1 MCVIV
6 SKSVSAKEHP
16 VVTWYLLLDSL
27 INDDD
32 VPRVTKLNWIVHQ
45 VPGPG
50 GAQVLMNECHADTV
64 TAVVML

>member
-1 MCVIV
+1 M
-6 SKSVSAKEHP
+6 
-16 VVTWYLLLDSL
+16 VTWYFPFDSL

-32 VPRVTKLNWIVHQ
+32 VPRVTKLNWIVHDQ

-50 GAQVLMNECHADTV
+50 GALMNECHADTV